1 MVLNNNA
8 WDRIMVRLRY
18 RIKYIRWSGSNRNGV
33 FEEEKKWKKENPDVD
48 EESRLFYGKRNEN
61 SHNRG
66 FLLITGQN
74 EYFVFYEMT
83 VMTERVLKIEFC

>member
-48 EESRLFYGKRNEN
+48 GESWLFYGKRNED

-66 FLLITGQN
+66 FRLITGQN

>member
-18 RIKYIRWSGSNRNGV
+18 RIKYIRRSGSNRNGV

-48 EESRLFYGKRNEN
+48 EESRLFYGKHNEN

-83 VMTERVLKIEFC
+83 VMTERAMEIEFC